1 MIHKDLCIL
10 DIQAHGISVYPIYN
24 KKLGDSEAKIEQA
37 DMYSEI
43 LIKLGGFDWN
53 VSPIKKDMSR
63 LYIHFCSFKIIFMS
77 FITTIKIKQLKFVL
91 AYVVHL
97 NTHVTKT

>member
-43 LIKLGGFDWN
+43 LIKLGGFD
-53 VSPIKKDMSR
+53 
-63 LYIHFCSFKIIFMS
+63 
-77 FITTIKIKQLKFVL
+77 
-91 AYVVHL
+91 
-97 NTHVTKT
+97 